1 MWHWQCQ
8 RLFFKFQHWK
18 LQPDL
23 SSSWCA
29 FALSSSKM
37 KVKLFQVWLY
47 KDGTTTTILAD
58 GGDGATL
65 DDDTVKWLRSSQ
77 RKSRTPHSG
86 FILGRSDE

>member
-23 SSSWCA
+23 SSWCA

-47 KDGTTTTILAD
+47 KDGTLLAAAA
-58 GGDGATL
+58 ATL

-86 FILGRSDE
+86 FVLGWSDE